1 MGCCSPEYRKVVN
14 EQEAKINQK
23 EKDSIPLLAKI
34 IFSII
39 TVAAITIL
47 AFQL

>member
-23 EKDSIPLLAKI
+23 EKDSVPFLAKI
-34 IFSII
+34 IIAI
-39 TVAAITIL
+39 LTVGAIASMAL
-47 AFQL
+47 LL

>member
-34 IFSII
+34 IIVNI
-39 TVAAITIL
+39 TVGALAIL
-47 AFQL
+47 SFQL